1 ADRACGYAELLS
13 LLEAAVPAGREF
25 ILLGESFSGPLALLL
40 AARRPPGLRGVILC
54 ASFARSPL
62 PRFVR
67 WLGGL
72 VWPCWFR
79 AAPTS
84 LVCRTLLGRY
94 RTPPLSRIV
103 RTALAPVGPA
113 VLAARARAIVAVD
126 VGKELRA
133 CPVPLLSLSAT
144 EVRLIPPR
152 SLAHIR
158 RLYPAVEQVS
168 LAGPHLLL
176 QVAPEQA

>member
-1 ADRACGYAELLS
+1 RRES
-13 LLEAAVPAGREF
+13 LL
-25 ILLGESFSGPLALLL
+25 LGASFSGPRALLL
-40 AARRPPGLRGVILC
+40 APRRPPGLRGVILC

-94 RTPPLSRIV
+94 RTPPLSRMV
-103 RTALAPVGPA
+103 RTALAAVRPA
-113 VLAARARAIVAVD
+113 VLAARARAIVAAG
-126 VGKELRA
+126 VGEGRPA
-133 CPVPLLSLSAT
+133 
-144 EVRLIPPR
+144 PPR
-152 SLAHIR
+152 PPLH
-158 RLYPAVEQVS
+158 P
-168 LAGPHLLL
+168 P
-176 QVAPEQA
+176 P